1 MDGSTINMIDLR
13 FLSNPLAIQK
23 MNKKEGADIDFINKK
38 EIDFYKIRIFNMAKE
53 ILQHKEVDP
62 KLTHSFYE
70 FAQQCI
76 HYFKFIDKSDQQQNE
91 YEKNENNEKKMIFTD
106 ISNSDFLMMKDKKI
120 KIPKITDYIKIKTHV
135 VKKTIMPKE
144 RNTNLQDPKYKTK
157 GIKKI
162 KKNKKKV
169 KNKI

>member
-1 MDGSTINMIDLR
+1 M
-13 FLSNPLAIQK
+13 
-23 MNKKEGADIDFINKK
+23 
-38 EIDFYKIRIFNMAKE
+38 IFN
-53 ILQHKEVDP
+53 
-62 KLTHSFYE
+62 
-70 FAQQCI
+70 
-76 HYFKFIDKSDQQQNE
+76 
-91 YEKNENNEKKMIFTD
+91 D
-106 ISNSDFLMMKDKKI
+106 ISNSDFLIMKDKKI

-144 RNTNLQDPKYKTK
+144 RNTNLLDPKYKTK